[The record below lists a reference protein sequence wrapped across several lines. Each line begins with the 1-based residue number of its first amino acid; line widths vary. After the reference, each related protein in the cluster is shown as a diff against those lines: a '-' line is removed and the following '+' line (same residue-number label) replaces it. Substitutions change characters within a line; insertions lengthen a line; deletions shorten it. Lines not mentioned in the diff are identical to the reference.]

1 MTRKR
6 RRFTPQFKGR
16 VALEAVQERDSLQAI
31 ARRHELHPNQVS
43 GWKRQLLDAIPDIF
57 ATGANKRTRDHE
69 AVIHSLHAKI
79 GELTVERDFFSA
91 RLEALSRPQRM
102 QMIDRDH
109 PMGVSKQ
116 CALTGVSRSS
126 LYYRPKGESPASLD
140 LMKRLDELHMND
152 PFYGSRRMVRH
163 LGHDGLKVGRHRV
176 RRLMHKMEIEAMYR
190 RPRTSVANPEHRVF
204 PYLLRDV
211 EVSRAN
217 QVWCAD
223 ITYVPVC
230 PRLFLPGG
238 RDGLGDPACA
248 LVAVVEHHGRILLR
262 QGAG

>member
-1 MTRKR
+1 
-6 RRFTPQFKGR
+6 
-16 VALEAVQERDSLQAI
+16 
-31 ARRHELHPNQVS
+31 
-43 GWKRQLLDAIPDIF
+43 
-57 ATGANKRTRDHE
+57 
-69 AVIHSLHAKI
+69 
-79 GELTVERDFFSA
+79 
-91 RLEALSRPQRM
+91 M

-140 LMKRLDELHMND
+140 LMRHLDELHMSY
-152 PFYGSRRMVRH
+152 PFYGSRQMVRH
-163 LGHDGLKVGRHRV
+163 FGRDGLKVGRHRV
-176 RRLMHKMEIEAMYR
+176 RRRMHKMGIEAMYR
-190 RPRTSVANPEHRVF
+190 RPRTSVASPEHRVF

-223 ITYVPVC
+223 ITYVPVS

-262 QGAG
+262 QSTG